1 MGNLTGAPI
10 ANYVKKQIDIRQ
22 KLSAR
27 NPEVQENNPDL
38 TSTVATLHNNNKTP
52 WIRLASSVDVI
63 GEDILKGAGQGAELA
78 KSFVLT
84 GGITNTNPRNL
95 SLPQGGIIPN
105 TSLNILETSQY
116 SYGLGNSEYGLTPI
130 PGIENVSIQHLNR
143 GAIRKFQ
150 IKIAAQ
156 NKDQMAIIESLYL
169 RLGYYM
175 LLEWGH
181 STYIDN
187 KYNYITNP
195 PFASSAFSGF
205 FEEKIDTTIEKSILS
220 TRKETGG
227 NYDGALFK
235 VDNYSWS
242 INKDGSY
249 DITLSGVSKGGLIDS
264 LTIGNFTAGTKN
276 DTSPLE
282 SYLIINPDP
291 DTKKEIL
298 TQLKVKLEEGENL
311 DTTYKKT
318 IAEGLSNG
326 EYQNLKNAGAI
337 KVKDPNAIS
346 TPDILNLSSAFE
358 GEDDNVIN
366 TILNQNRSFLN
377 KYLFSIVKM
386 LKEADWESSGNN
398 KRELYKKANIRE
410 IDNEIS
416 LPTENSEKLPEVV
429 AIKFANPNNEENSNE
444 YSYITLGALLSCIKE
459 KVIPSGE
466 NPQIKI
472 SDGYEDNLMFTH
484 WFQHSTDPRICLIP
498 FDVGNVS
505 ISNEEGKQLIE
516 SQLTSE
522 LPSLNEILTTSFR
535 KDGKYQ
541 GKLMAIHVNIEYI
554 TQILS
559 ESVEDNGQIGLY
571 SFLDKLMYGIQGAL
585 GNINNFTI
593 THDDENGLNIKDD
606 TIIPGTPGNDDSQSN
621 LIGGEGTNYKEG
633 VLRLYGTQ
641 PLIQGNFVTN
651 VSIQSKVT
659 NKLATQ
665 IAIGS
670 TSSGNDINSSTS
682 LLARWNEGLID
693 RVQKAERDHQK
704 EMTNTDTE
712 INVVGQELV
721 KKHVEQLKFLKK
733 CYIDFLYLG
742 SSSYEKAA
750 GNLSSLLEYDL
761 GIKTLNGSIAGKG
774 FIPIDLSIE
783 MEGLSGILL
792 YQKLLTTEE
801 ILPKSY
807 AEKIDFIVMSL
818 NHSID
823 KGGWSTTINT
833 LSVPKKKKRT
843 SNKND
848 KSGEFSLSGV
858 GVTGLLN
865 TLSNIS

>member
-1 MGNLTGAPI
+1 MGNLTGSPI
-10 ANYVKKQIDIRQ
+10 ADYVAKQIDIRQ
-22 KLSAR
+22 KLAAR
-27 NPEVQENNPDL
+27 NPEVLDKNPDL
-38 TSTVATLHNNNKTP
+38 TSTITTLHNNNKTP

-63 GEDILKGAGQGAELA
+63 GENILDKSPKGSNLA
-78 KSFVLT
+78 KGFVLT
-84 GGITNTNPRNL
+84 GGITNTI
-95 SLPQGGIIPN
+95 SDISFSKGGVIPN
-105 TSLNILETSQY
+105 SQDNQDPLTAARY
-116 SYGLGNSEYGLTPI
+116 SYGLGNLDYGLTPT
-130 PGIENVSIQHLNR
+130 PGIESVSIQHLNR

-150 IKIAAQ
+150 IRLAAQ
-156 NKDQMAIIESLYL
+156 NKDQMALLESLYL

-187 KYNYITNP
+187 SYTYQTQP
-195 PFASSAFSGF
+195 PFTTTAFNNF
-205 FEEKIDTTIEKSILS
+205 FEGKIDTDIESAILS

-264 LTIGNFTAGTKN
+264 LTIGNFTAGSQE

-291 DTKKEIL
+291 DTKREIL
-298 TQLKVKLEEGENL
+298 KQLETIVGEGENL
-311 DTTYKKT
+311 DEIYKKT
-318 IAEGLSNG
+318 VATRLANG
-326 EYQNLKNAGAI
+326 EYQNLKSVGAI
-337 KVKDPNAIS
+337 EIKDPNSIS
-346 TPDILNLSSAFE
+346 SPDVLDLKSAFE
-358 GEDDNVIN
+358 NEDDNVIS
-366 TILNQNRSFLN
+366 TILNQNKSFLN

-386 LKEADWESSGNN
+386 LKAKNWETSGEN
-398 KRELYKKANIRE
+398 KRELYKKGVIRE
-410 IDNEIS
+410 TIES
-416 LPTENSEKLPEVV
+416 SEGPPEVV
-429 AIKFANPNNEENSNE
+429 AIKFSNPNNEENANE

-459 KVIPSGE
+459 KIITGG
-466 NPQIKI
+466 NNANIKI
-472 SDGYEDNLMFTH
+472 SDSYEDNLMFTH

-498 FDVGNVS
+498 FDFGKS
-505 ISNEEGKQLIE
+505 SGANEKGKKIIADKNE
-516 SQLTSE
+516 SKF
-522 LPSLNEILTTSFR
+522 PSLNDILTTSFR

-554 TQILS
+554 TQIL
-559 ESVEDNGQIGLY
+559 EETTENNGEISLY
-571 SFLDKLMYGIQGAL
+571 TFLDKLLYGIQGAL

-593 THDDENGLNIKDD
+593 TYDDENGLNIKDD
-606 TIIPGTPGNDDSQSN
+606 TIIPGLAESDNSQSN
-621 LIGGEGTNYKEG
+621 LIGGEGTNYKPG

-670 TSSGNDINSSTS
+670 TASGNDINSSTS

-693 RVQKAERDHQK
+693 RVQKAERDLQK
-704 EMTNTDTE
+704 QNINENTE
-712 INVVGQELV
+712 PNSIEQELK
-721 KKHVEQLKFLKK
+721 KKHSNQLQFLLESYTNFK
-733 CYIDFLYLG
+733 YLG
-742 SSSYEKAA
+742 SGTYEKAA

-818 NHSID
+818 DHSID
-823 KGGWSTTINT
+823 RGGWNTTINT
-833 LSVPKKKKRT
+833 LSVPKKKKFT
-843 SNKND
+843 STSD
-848 KSGEFSLSGV
+848 KFDTNGEFSLIGKNSATGILLSQLENIGV
-858 GVTGLLN
+858 
-865 TLSNIS
+865 